1 MDNSITLV
9 HISTVKS
16 SKIVLAKFI
25 PLHWFNFQASE
36 NLADN
41 NDYQVEFSQL
51 LFRSTKGQLISKC
64 CYGVIISTKIPM
76 SFLRTSG
83 LDWYFNMSLGNVPN
97 NILCDFRL
105 TYTHASNQSHCISA
119 MCSATL
125 SLLAQCT
132 VVAIF

>member
-1 MDNSITLV
+1 
-9 HISTVKS
+9 
-16 SKIVLAKFI
+16 
-25 PLHWFNFQASE
+25 
-36 NLADN
+36 
-41 NDYQVEFSQL
+41 
-51 LFRSTKGQLISKC
+51 
-64 CYGVIISTKIPM
+64 M

-105 TYTHASNQSHCISA
+105 TYTHASNQSHCILA

-132 VVAIF
+132 VVAIFKKNSLRKKNYFYNIIFVSLCKTKCYVKIVNSTIFPLC